1 VIYSFSQE
9 KMKIYFG
16 RTEKKWYICKTIKNK
31 KKMEQVSYMMNELEI
46 IGAMGK
52 NIYVRA
58 IIEHWNETENEGV
71 LRYDRSE
78 FVCLVFSMTSYMEM
92 QKTYIKNKKKICEMY
107 GHFCGWSDITS
118 DCEFVGYVDM
128 RVEHDD
134 VNEIM
139 EVRALRPKN
148 FQVCMEHG

>member
-1 VIYSFSQE
+1 
-9 KMKIYFG
+9 
-16 RTEKKWYICKTIKNK
+16 
-31 KKMEQVSYMMNELEI
+31 MEEISYMMNELEI

-58 IIEHWNETENEGV
+58 SIDHYDETEHEGV
-71 LRYDRSE
+71 LKYGRSE

-92 QKTYIKNKKKICEMY
+92 QKTYIKNKKKICEAY
-107 GHFCGWSDITS
+107 GHFCGWSDIVS

-134 VNEIM
+134 VNEIV

>member
-1 VIYSFSQE
+1 
-9 KMKIYFG
+9 
-16 RTEKKWYICKTIKNK
+16 
-31 KKMEQVSYMMNELEI
+31 MEQVSYMMNELEI
-46 IGAMGK
+46 IGAMDK
-52 NIYVRA
+52 NVYVRSNVS
-58 IIEHWNETENEGV
+58 HFNSETK
-71 LRYDRSE
+71 E
-78 FVCLVFSMTSYMEM
+78 FTEEWVCLVFSMTSYMEM

-118 DCEFVGYVDM
+118 DCEFVGHVDM
-128 RVEHDD
+128 RIETED